1 LFVCFFSPPSFLS
14 GTQLITFAINKA
26 TKTKGMDRRTDSCV
40 RSVVREIYTLCATQR
55 AVHHL
60 IITLAHSARLR
71 ILRARDSFRASGL
84 LAAQLLQQPSFIT
97 CIFKGGENRRSL
109 AHTFVIHI
117 PLQKAEAGRK
127 NFGSRH

>member
-1 LFVCFFSPPSFLS
+1 
-14 GTQLITFAINKA
+14 
-26 TKTKGMDRRTDSCV
+26 MDRRTDSCV

-97 CIFKGGENRRSL
+97 FKGGENRRSK

-117 PLQKAEAGRK
+117 PLQKAEEFR
-127 NFGSRH
+127 FQTLE